1 MGGPSPGASVRMDL
15 KLNGRK
21 ALVTGASK
29 GIGAACAEA
38 LAQEG
43 CAVVLVARDGEALN
57 AVKARIQA
65 AGCPIGIEA
74 LDLSDSRN
82 VDRLAEAHP
91 DVDIL
96 VNNAGAIPA
105 GRLHE
110 IDEEAWRRA
119 WDLKVFGYVN
129 MCRRFYGTMQ
139 ARGGGTIVNIIGSAG
154 KRVDSSYIA
163 GSMGNAALIAFTEA
177 LGSTCAADGIRVV
190 GINPGPIAT
199 ERHETIF
206 RRRAELKYGDPDRW
220 QELLAA
226 LPFGRAG
233 LPEEIGAMAA
243 FLASSRSGYTSGDV
257 ITIDGG
263 AINRRAS

>member
-139 ARGGGTIVNIIGSAG
+139 ARGGVLATLGL
-154 KRVDSSYIA
+154 RQMA
-163 GSMGNAALIAFTEA
+163 GSRRAAAGWVSLNMEQPGHDRPASTPENARP
-177 LGSTCAADGIRVV
+177 SPCPKIRL
-190 GINPGPIAT
+190 
-199 ERHETIF
+199 
-206 RRRAELKYGDPDRW
+206 RRRPLECDPFTADETVYLRTRLRSVER
-220 QELLAA
+220 QAGGLAA
-226 LPFGRAG
+226 GSRLQKIYGRDTPKKA
-233 LPEEIGAMAA
+233 LQQHCDP
-243 FLASSRSGYTSGDV
+243 
-257 ITIDGG
+257 
-263 AINRRAS
+263 